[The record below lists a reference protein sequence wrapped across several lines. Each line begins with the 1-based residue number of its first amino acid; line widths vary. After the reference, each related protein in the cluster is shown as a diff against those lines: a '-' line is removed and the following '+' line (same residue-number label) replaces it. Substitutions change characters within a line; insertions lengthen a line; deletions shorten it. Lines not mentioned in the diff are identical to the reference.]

1 MHACQV
7 CDKADGTADVP
18 AEVSDEE
25 GRGNAP
31 AGGNGAGEGNGA
43 HEGEGNAGGEN
54 GGDGAGGEGGN
65 GAGGEGGG
73 DGGDGN
79 GGDGGEPHPEGED
92 EDKEEDEEEQNPD
105 MPETPEGESSSSEET
120 WVRQGYSRDDILQK
134 RHQKEM
140 RRKTAQ
146 SALKALDRHQE
157 DFDQGEMTKHMDR
170 SLQKERLS
178 KEIEVRRKQEEQL
191 KRREEVLKAI
201 EEKEKEKEKKIQQ
214 ANEEIQEMHQALLR
228 SEQEAEEELRAAE
241 EREKREKAKGLDE
254 KAVEVP
260 LMAVKMEEED
270 DVEPLQELSSLRM
283 CGYCHQKMYLRK
295 GLCANMLC
303 SAFYMKN
310 PRAPELLC
318 AKGPIHHGAK
328 WSPAEWQSSLKNKV
342 ESKQL
347 SMAMTESLNEWG
359 EDLVEKMRQQ
369 KQTPAPIYH
378 EPVVI
383 EDLDSGE
390 RVEHGPKESQEL
402 EGPPPLSSMTESYKE
417 ALTAAARGKRNRGVK
432 RLLSLHAAICQKKQ
446 RGEWVG
452 SENPIPKLSL
462 QAQQYLDDRV
472 KKAIETAPWRQK

>member
-1 MHACQV
+1 
-7 CDKADGTADVP
+7 
-18 AEVSDEE
+18 
-25 GRGNAP
+25 
-31 AGGNGAGEGNGA
+31 
-43 HEGEGNAGGEN
+43 
-54 GGDGAGGEGGN
+54 
-65 GAGGEGGG
+65 
-73 DGGDGN
+73 
-79 GGDGGEPHPEGED
+79 
-92 EDKEEDEEEQNPD
+92 
-105 MPETPEGESSSSEET
+105 
-120 WVRQGYSRDDILQK
+120 
-134 RHQKEM
+134 M
-140 RRKTAQ
+140 RRNTAQ

-170 SLQKERLS
+170 SLQKERLL

-214 ANEEIQEMHQALLR
+214 ANEEIKEMHQALLR

-359 EDLVEKMRQQ
+359 EDLALEMRQQ
-369 KQTPAPIYH
+369 KETPAPIYH
-378 EPVVI
+378 EAVII
-383 EDLDSGE
+383 EDLESGE
-390 RVEHGPKESQEL
+390 RVEHGTKKPQEP

-417 ALTAAARGKRNRGVK
+417 ALTAAAKGKRNRGVK
-432 RLLSLHAAICQKKQ
+432 RLLSLHAAICQKNK
-446 RGEWVG
+446 GG
-452 SENPIPKLSL
+452 NG
-462 QAQQYLDDRV
+462 
-472 KKAIETAPWRQK
+472 